1 MTIIDS
7 SINLYNYNLV
17 YFILNAGSI
26 ACLLCFIVTTVM
38 TVWDVDNAADN
49 AAANVM
55 PAFIGLLILCIAVI
69 IAKPLSESNK
79 NTTCYKVVLEP
90 SFTEEEFNTIT
101 TGFVID
107 SYEDGFWLLEELNP
121 NNEAQKPNTQQERH
135 RFYLIYSGDEGG
147 MEDLENSATE
157 AKDKSEPITSAE
169 EPAKIEPI
177 TSTEEP
183 AKSEPITSTEEHD
196 KLEPSASTEV
206 NFYSILQEANQG
218 KDKEI
223 NTLYEI
229 LNKPFQVI
237 RENQR

>member
-1 MTIIDS
+1 MTIVDS
-7 SINLYNYNLV
+7 YVNLYNYNLV
-17 YFILNAGSI
+17 CFLWYVGGIFVVIGSI
-26 ACLLCFIVTTVM
+26 ISFVM
-38 TVWDVDNAADN
+38 MLRDSYFEASMFMTLGFLMCALFFTISVFLHTDKD
-49 AAANVM
+49 
-55 PAFIGLLILCIAVI
+55 I
-69 IAKPLSESNK
+69 
-79 NTTCYKVVLEP
+79 TCYKVVLKP

-101 TGFVID
+101 TGFFID
-107 SYEDGFWLLEELNP
+107 SYKDGFWYLEELNP
-121 NNEAQKPNTQQERH
+121 NNEVQKPNTQQERH
-135 RFYLIYSGDEGG
+135 MFYLIYSGDEGG

-183 AKSEPITSTEEHD
+183 AKLEPITSTEEHD

>member
-17 YFILNAGSI
+17 YFIVNAGSI
-26 ACLLCFIVTTVM
+26 ACLLCFIVTMVM
-38 TVWDVDNAADN
+38 TVWDVDN

-79 NTTCYKVVLEP
+79 DITCYKVVLEP
-90 SFTEEEFNTIT
+90 SFTEDEFNAIT
-101 TGFVID
+101 TGFFID
-107 SYEDGFWLLEELNP
+107 SYKDGFWYLEELNP
-121 NNEAQKPNTQQERH
+121 NNEVQKPNTQQERH
-135 RFYLIYSGDEGG
+135 MFYLIYSGDEGG

-169 EPAKIEPI
+169 EHAKIEPI

-183 AKSEPITSTEEHD
+183 AKLEPITSTEEHD
-196 KLEPSASTEV
+196 KLEQSSSTDV

>member
-7 SINLYNYNLV
+7 YNHLYNYDLV
-17 YFILNAGSI
+17 YFIVNAGSI

-38 TVWDVDNAADN
+38 TVWDVDN

-107 SYEDGFWLLEELNP
+107 SYEDGFWQLEELNP

-183 AKSEPITSTEEHD
+183 AKLEPITSAEEHD
-196 KLEPSASTEV
+196 KIESIASTEGHDKSE
-206 NFYSILQEANQG
+206 SI
-218 KDKEI
+218 DF
-223 NTLYEI
+223 T
-229 LNKPFQVI
+229 
-237 RENQR
+237 R